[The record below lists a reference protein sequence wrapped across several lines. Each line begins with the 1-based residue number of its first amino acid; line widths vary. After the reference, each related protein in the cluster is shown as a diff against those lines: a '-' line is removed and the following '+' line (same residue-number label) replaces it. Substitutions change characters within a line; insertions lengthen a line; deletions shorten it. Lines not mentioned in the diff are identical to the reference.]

1 MPLLELHNVGK
12 DYGGLRA
19 VDDVS
24 FQAPAGAIVGL
35 IGPNG
40 SGKSTLINLIA
51 GSTALSAGRIVFDG
65 ADISA
70 LTSDQVFRRGI
81 ARGYQEPSLYFKM
94 TALDNTLLPVKGQRG
109 EQPWHAPW
117 RSRWQAQEEAH
128 ARAASEVLAQ
138 VQLLHQY
145 DSLASDLSGGQMK
158 LLEIARALM
167 GEPKLLLLDEPTAGV
182 APKLAYEIFQ
192 QISRLRAEQG
202 ITFLIVEHRL
212 EILFDF
218 VDRVYVMHLG
228 KLLAAGTAAEI
239 AANETVREVYFG
251 DEAPRPHGANAA
263 TNAGGN
269 PGANPDAHE
278 QGAPDKA

>member
-1 MPLLELHNVGK
+1 MPLLELKNVGK

-94 TALDNTLLPVKGQRG
+94 TALDNALLPVKGQRG

-117 RSRWQAQEEAH
+117 RGRWQAQEEAN

-138 VQLLHQY
+138 VQLLQQY
-145 DSLASDLSGGQMK
+145 DTLASDLSGGQMK

-251 DEAPRPHGANAA
+251 DEAPRPSDTNAD

-269 PGANPDAHE
+269 AGANPGAHE
-278 QGAPDKA
+278 QGAPNKA